1 MVKLLL
7 VGTQILVKYSPVVF
21 WNWIKDFNLVHNVLW
36 LEYEPESKF
45 FNMKLS
51 VPKFNIEASS
61 QFLLSVRNW
70 NISVTLNLLNFNLP
84 PNEILKTTGCPKK
97 ILFRNKAEFLL

>member
-51 VPKFNIEASS
+51 VPKFNIEAEASS

-84 PNEILKTTGCPKK
+84 PNEILKTT
-97 ILFRNKAEFLL
+97 